1 MSTLTQDRQVGGGPP
16 DDRPP
21 DERVLRVGLLRRL
34 LLRPEVGALVGAL
47 AVFAFFRIFD
57 EKFTQIIGVSR
68 FLDPAATLGI
78 MAVAVALLM
87 IGGEFDLSAG
97 VMTGSTGLLMG
108 MLATELEWNIWLA
121 MLAALVFA
129 LVIGFVNGL
138 LVVKTKLPSFIITL
152 GTFFLLRGANTG
164 VTRLVTDEV
173 RVTGVNGAAGYDLA
187 FNLLGRQ
194 VPILGGNFQIAIFW
208 WIALVVLGTWVLRRT
223 RIGNWI
229 YSVGG
234 DAEAA
239 RSVGVPVQR
248 VKISLFMLT
257 SSAAWLVGMMRAVE
271 LRGTVASEGI
281 GQEFI
286 FIIAAV
292 IGGCLLTGGYGSV
305 IGAALGALIFGMTQT
320 GIGFAGWDTEWFF
333 SFLGA
338 MLLFAVFV
346 NDAVRKRAQEVR
358 R

>member
-1 MSTLTQDRQVGGGPP
+1 MSTATK
-16 DDRPP
+16 DRPP
-21 DERVLRVGLLRRL
+21 ETGPEGQSRDERVIQVGWFRSL
-34 LLRPEVGALVGAL
+34 LLRPEVGALIGAF
-47 AVFAFFRIFD
+47 AVFLFFRIFD
-57 EKFTQIIGVSR
+57 EKFTQIVGVSR

-108 MLATELEWNIWLA
+108 MLATELEWNLWLA
-121 MLAALVFA
+121 MLVSLAFA
-129 LVIGFVNGL
+129 LAIGFVNGL
-138 LVVKTKLPSFIITL
+138 LVVRTQLPSFIITL
-152 GTFFLLRGANTG
+152 GTFFVLRGANTG

-173 RVTGVNGAAGYDLA
+173 RVSGVDQAAGYDLA

-194 VPILGGNFQIAIFW
+194 ISLLGGDFQVSIIW
-208 WIALVVLGTWVLRRT
+208 WIALTALATWVLRRT
-223 RIGNWI
+223 RVGNWI
-229 YSVGG
+229 FSVGG
-234 DAEAA
+234 DQVAA
-239 RSVGVPVQR
+239 RSSGVPVRR

-257 SSAAWLVGMMRAVE
+257 ASAAWLVGMMRAIE

-292 IGGCLLTGGYGSV
+292 IGGCLLTGGYGSA
-305 IGAALGALIFGMTQT
+305 IGAALGALIFGMTRT

-346 NDAVRKRAQEVR
+346 NNLVRKRAQAVR
-358 R
+358 G